1 MQNND
6 RKSYIVFLL
15 QRSKT
20 SQKKRVEK
28 IKKFAF
34 YGRLLKQ
41 FINKQIYLNS
51 LLEEFRIKNSTI
63 HDESFHVD
71 KFSVEKIRKK
81 D

>member
-34 YGRLLKQ
+34 YGRLLK
-41 FINKQIYLNS
+41 
-51 LLEEFRIKNSTI
+51 
-63 HDESFHVD
+63 
-71 KFSVEKIRKK
+71 
-81 D
+81 

>member
-28 IKKFAF
+28 IKKL
-34 YGRLLKQ
+34 RLRNSLSVVD
-41 FINKQIYLNS
+41 YLNS
-51 LLEEFRIKNSTI
+51 L
-63 HDESFHVD
+63 
-71 KFSVEKIRKK
+71 
-81 D
+81 